1 MKKQLYSSFQIVHS
15 PVAYSII
22 GYRAND
28 RQIYREKY
36 IHADMQS
43 MLVAYLQII
52 LLAMKYELRQTMIQ
66 GMVREDFIEE
76 LTFEVRPEGQVWSC
90 GKSRR
95 MFDTERRACT

>member
-1 MKKQLYSSFQIVHS
+1 MI
-15 PVAYSII
+15 
-22 GYRAND
+22 D
-28 RQIYREKY
+28 KY
-36 IHADMQS
+36 IEKNTYMQTCMQS

-52 LLAMKYELRQTMIQ
+52 LLAMKYELRQTMIR

-76 LTFEVRPEGQVWSC
+76 LTFEVRPEGQVRSC